1 MSFSETVCPHKETPV
16 SPLTIDR
23 YGAGGATTTSTPVIG
38 GLEFQSALNAST
50 PCLSMAI
57 FQLAMMS
64 GVIIISV
71 S

>member
-1 MSFSETVCPHKETPV
+1 M
-16 SPLTIDR
+16 DR
-23 YGAGGATTTSTPVIG
+23 YGAGGATATSTPVNG